1 MRRNMC
7 RNMSR
12 NFTLPRRIPAPSGF
26 ASRAIV
32 GLALAGAIEAIIGAR
47 RIFA

>member
-1 MRRNMC
+1 MC
-7 RNMSR
+7 RNISR

-32 GLALAGAIEAIIGAR
+32 GLVLASPIEATIGAP